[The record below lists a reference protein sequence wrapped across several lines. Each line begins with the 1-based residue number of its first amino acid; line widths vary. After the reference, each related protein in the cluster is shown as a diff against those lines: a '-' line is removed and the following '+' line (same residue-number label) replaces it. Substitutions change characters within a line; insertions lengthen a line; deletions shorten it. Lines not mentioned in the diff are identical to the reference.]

1 MPESTFEPSLMCLRP
16 WVKHWLLVFRQPIS
30 SKLSCEG
37 FNVGLVIFNSTLV
50 TDVDPQQPPWR
61 AKDDTGSWQS
71 LPQAPCVILGWQPL
85 SIIFPREAGILDIS
99 CTHKRQNTSQQ
110 FNASPLGFSKDSQ
123 IKKWQLKGTNQPL
136 DCSLCN
142 ILLIWASP
150 WELNYKGVINVPSK
164 RDKVSSKSQ
173 VHLFLLLHF
182 QSGLWTLMVGFFSF
196 SSPFCLFLYW
206 WVFVRICRVP
216 GPISENIWQGYQ

>member
-1 MPESTFEPSLMCLRP
+1 M
-16 WVKHWLLVFRQPIS
+16 FRQPIS

-37 FNVGLVIFNSTLV
+37 FNVGLVIFNSRLV

-182 QSGLWTLMVGFFSF
+182 QSGLWTLMVGFISF

-216 GPISENIWQGYQ
+216 GPISENIWQGYK